1 MNNNLPKK
9 YEESF
14 WYRIKRFFSNIFS
27 RNKINESKSEMVVK
41 TKTIAQNNIDEFAK
55 MKAES
60 RKVKLK
66 EEIIE
71 MIDKNPK
78 LIDTLSATKLKELNN
93 MYDKII
99 EENERII
106 KGLQRKIAQSGVD
119 L

>member
-9 YEESF
+9 YEKGF
-14 WYRIKRFFSNIFS
+14 WYRAKRFFSNIFS
-27 RNKINESKSEMVVK
+27 RKKINEPKLEMGGK
-41 TKTIAQNNIDEFAK
+41 TKVIARNNIDEFAK
-55 MKAES
+55 MKEES